1 MLESIAEPRG
11 GVATKVEGLEKQA
24 GKRTTLH
31 ILQICSA
38 LLVLVLGAIEGWY
51 QRADYSADAVSYLD
65 IARAFPKHD
74 WRLVFNALWSSGY
87 PFLIAIVRP
96 FFATDAGGEWLAV
109 HVVNDAI
116 LLLTFLA
123 FLYLLRSFFPDL
135 AASSASGL
143 RSKEIFLFVAGLCI
157 FVSTDLCINGASR
170 VGPDPLVDGLFFA
183 AMGAMIRFLRKPR
196 TSIAILLGLILGAG
210 YLVKVIFL
218 PISAIVLLVT
228 LIAVWRKRQNLSLP
242 VLSGI
247 VFALCVL
254 PYAIGL
260 SRAVGYLTFGESGSL
275 NYAFHVNLLPHYT
288 NWQGGPPGL
297 GTPLHPTRMLLKDPP
312 FFEFAE
318 PFHNTYPPYNH
329 MVYWYQ
335 GYRHFFSLKYQ
346 ALAVVRNS
354 YFLAQVLYRQP
365 MSYVMLA
372 VVLALWFLIPFRREW
387 LDRTVSYWPFS
398 LPPLLAVGLYIWV
411 HLEDRYVASFLGCFA
426 LLPFVSLCASKKPLS
441 RALRGSVLGILVL
454 TAIGSLWNANGDA
467 YKRALHG
474 QPYTENSEWQLAAYL
489 KRDGLKA
496 GDKVGVIGGPNLH
509 CTWAYLNGLR
519 IVAELGGVPYD
530 PHPVAGVDH
539 WYGYHPMSPDADGMS
554 PDVGGEPF
562 WDASPEMQAKIMQ
575 LFKQSGAVAVIAP
588 AKTPDGNLP
597 GWEHVPGN
605 SRWVHRF

>member
-1 MLESIAEPRG
+1 
-11 GVATKVEGLEKQA
+11 
-24 GKRTTLH
+24 
-31 ILQICSA
+31 
-38 LLVLVLGAIEGWY
+38 
-51 QRADYSADAVSYLD
+51 
-65 IARAFPKHD
+65 
-74 WRLVFNALWSSGY
+74 
-87 PFLIAIVRP
+87 
-96 FFATDAGGEWLAV
+96 
-109 HVVNDAI
+109 
-116 LLLTFLA
+116 
-123 FLYLLRSFFPDL
+123 
-135 AASSASGL
+135 
-143 RSKEIFLFVAGLCI
+143 
-157 FVSTDLCINGASR
+157 
-170 VGPDPLVDGLFFA
+170 
-183 AMGAMIRFLRKPR
+183 
-196 TSIAILLGLILGAG
+196 
-210 YLVKVIFL
+210 
-218 PISAIVLLVT
+218 
-228 LIAVWRKRQNLSLP
+228 
-242 VLSGI
+242 
-247 VFALCVL
+247 
-254 PYAIGL
+254 
-260 SRAVGYLTFGESGSL
+260 
-275 NYAFHVNLLPHYT
+275 
-288 NWQGGPPGL
+288 
-297 GTPLHPTRMLLKDPP
+297 
-312 FFEFAE
+312 
-318 PFHNTYPPYNH
+318 
-329 MVYWYQ
+329 
-335 GYRHFFSLKYQ
+335 
-346 ALAVVRNS
+346 
-354 YFLAQVLYRQP
+354 

-387 LDRTVSYWPFS
+387 LDRTVSYWPFF